1 MLWQGQS
8 EEVVAQMNASGESR
22 LWSQLSRKQ
31 QQLVCKIGFWQ
42 VMFFFWGGDKFYKI
56 SFAFIA
62 SWWFGMLPM
71 IPGNTP

>member
-42 VMFFFWGGDKFYKI
+42 VMFFFWGGTSSIRLVLHSLLLGGLGCYQ
-56 SFAFIA
+56 
-62 SWWFGMLPM
+62 
-71 IPGNTP
+71 